1 MPKKNGKE
9 VYEEIIKMKPDIK
22 TLFMGGYT
30 ADVIHNKGIIEEG
43 PDLLL
48 KPVSPTILLTKVR
61 DILDA

>member
-1 MPKKNGKE
+1 LLARL
-9 VYEEIIKMKPDIK
+9 IIKMKPDIK
-22 TLFMGGYT
+22 TLFMSGYT

>member
-1 MPKKNGKE
+1 
-9 VYEEIIKMKPDIK
+9 MKPDIK
-22 TLFMGGYT
+22 TLFMGGYI